1 MLIWF
6 ALAAFALTFGSVLL
20 FGAPYLP
27 TMRRQ
32 REAALDLLDLK
43 PGQVFY
49 DLGCG
54 DGRLLRAAAKCGLR
68 AIGYELNPFLA
79 LVAWLSTRRYGSLV
93 SVRWANFWRA
103 DISDADGVFVF
114 LITPFMTKLDDFMRS
129 QKFTNQVKLASY
141 AFQIPGR
148 KPAKKSNGV
157 FLYNF

>member
-6 ALAAFALTFGSVLL
+6 ALATFALTFGAVLL

-54 DGRLLRAAAKCGLR
+54 DGRLLRAAAKRGLW
-68 AIGYELNPFLA
+68 ATGYELNPFLV

-103 DISDADGVFVF
+103 DISDADGVFAF
-114 LITPFMTKLDDFMRS
+114 LITPYMPKLDSYMKV
-129 QKFTNQVKLASY
+129 QKFDRPVKLASY
-141 AFQIPGR
+141 GFQIPGR
-148 KPAKKSNGV
+148 KPIKKSNGI
-157 FLYNF
+157 FLYIY